1 MKSDLLRVVVV
12 EGVLLPDPR
21 GTMAGRGAHLHRDLG
36 CLALAERR
44 RAFQKALRPDGPL
57 EAAPLRTYVEQHT
70 GKRQSGTTP

>member
-21 GTMAGRGAHLHRDLG
+21 GTMPGRGAHLHHDPA

-44 RAFQKALRPDGPL
+44 RAFQKAFRPDGPL
-57 EAAPLRTYVEQHT
+57 ELAPLQSYVEQHT